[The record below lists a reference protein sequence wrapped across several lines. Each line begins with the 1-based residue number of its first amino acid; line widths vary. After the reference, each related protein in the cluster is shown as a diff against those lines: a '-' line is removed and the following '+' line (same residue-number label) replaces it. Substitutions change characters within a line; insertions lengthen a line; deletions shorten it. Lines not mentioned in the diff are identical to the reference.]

1 MRISPFTPLYFYR
14 PGTGDGIMSDWV
26 LDYSASDRIL
36 VQVFH
41 APAENIGRLTL
52 RDECSGE
59 SFPLT
64 WGTVSV
70 NDDLKMSFYEI
81 TDLVVGIYTVSLGEL
96 VSNPFQ
102 ILSDERGL
110 ENTVLVQ
117 CSQLDNKGR
126 IDMMPV
132 INGVRRFFD
141 FRIAGGFY
149 DKDWSFKVENEF
161 FMTEKSDLVETYSF
175 DITEKSLTIGSSA
188 GVPVWVGD
196 MLNRMFSCD
205 TVYVDGTRYSR
216 PDGALMEML
225 DANVDRDCFVFSQLL
240 RESHYRKAD
249 VEFSERVCLR
259 RASSYFRRT
268 VNHFRKI
275 KRL

>member
-1 MRISPFTPLYFYR
+1 
-14 PGTGDGIMSDWV
+14 MSDWV

-41 APAENIGRLTL
+41 GVAESIGRLTL

-59 SFPLT
+59 CFPLT
-64 WGTVSV
+64 WGTISV
-70 NDDLKMSFYEI
+70 NDNLKMSFYEV
-81 TDLVVGIYTVSLGEL
+81 TGLVAGIYTLSLGEM

-102 ILSDERGL
+102 ILSGESGL
-110 ENTVLVQ
+110 EDTVLVQ

-126 IDMMPV
+126 TDMMPV

-141 FRIAGGFY
+141 FRMVGGFY
-149 DKDWSFKVENEF
+149 DKDWSFKVENDF
-161 FMTEKSDLVETYSF
+161 FVTGRSDLVETYSL

-205 TVYVDGTRYSR
+205 TVYIDGVRYSR
-216 PDGALMEML
+216 PDGALMERM
-225 DANVDRDCFVFSQLL
+225 DANVSKDCFVFSQLL
-240 RESHYRKAD
+240 RESHYREAD
-249 VEFSERVCLR
+249 IEFSERVCLR

-268 VNHFRKI
+268 VNNFRKI